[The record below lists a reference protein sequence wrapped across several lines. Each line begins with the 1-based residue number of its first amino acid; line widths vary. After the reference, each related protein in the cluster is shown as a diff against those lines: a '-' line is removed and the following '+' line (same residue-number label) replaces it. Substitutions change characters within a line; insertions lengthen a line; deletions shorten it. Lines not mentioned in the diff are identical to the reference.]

1 MKTILNVGC
10 GKKKLD
16 DQFGIDINP
25 RSNADLICDL
35 NKTPWE
41 LADSTFVEVHCHA
54 VLEHLSNF
62 YGVMEE
68 IWRVSRPDALVYID
82 VPHHTDTAAYTDPT
96 HVNHLTSFSFDT
108 LTGETQ
114 WAFYTEAR
122 FEIVSLKVNLLTL
135 YRLLL
140 IEALINFSIKHKSIR
155 FIRKIWENYFSFI
168 IRGKSIHVI
177 LRVVK

>member
-10 GKKKLD
+10 GRKKLD

-35 NKTPWE
+35 NKIPWALE
-41 LADSTFVEVHCHA
+41 DNTFKEVHCHA
-54 VLEHLSNF
+54 VLEHLHNF

-68 IWRVSRPDALVYID
+68 IWRVSENGTLVYID

-122 FEIVSLKVNLLTL
+122 FEIKLLRVRMLKL
-135 YRLLL
+135 YKYLL
-140 IEALINFSIKHKSIR
+140 IEFLINLSIKHKPIR

-168 IRGKSIHVI
+168 IRGKSIEVVLQVI
-177 LRVVK
+177 K